1 MKWGVRKK
9 RAPIK
14 TSSDY
19 KKTAPLR
26 KRKTPELTNKQL
38 KAVNERINLEQNYN
52 RMNPSTVKR
61 GTVAAASILDT
72 AQIGVTAYNMLNSPA
87 AKAAKANAKR
97 ALKTQPRRGQQQ
109 LFF

>member
-1 MKWGVRKK
+1 MKWGVRKQ
-9 RAPIK
+9 RAPVR
-14 TSSDY
+14 TSSDF

-61 GTVAAASILDT
+61 GTVAAASILAT
-72 AQIGVTAYNMLNSPA
+72 AQIGITAYNMLNSPA
-87 AKAAKANAKR
+87 AKAARANAKR
-97 ALKTQPRRGQQQ
+97 ALKVQPRRGQQQ